1 VKRVHNLQDAIK
13 VSQQSPGGFEVPNW
27 DPASQKKVRD
37 ALMVL
42 GATLPDTKR
51 MFGTKDQIDP
61 VRRLIGAASVWGG
74 NPRPFKRRESTLRNG
89 RFRPGSI

>member
-27 DPASQKKVRD
+27 DPANQKKVRD

-51 MFGTKDQIDP
+51 MFGT
-61 VRRLIGAASVWGG
+61 
-74 NPRPFKRRESTLRNG
+74 
-89 RFRPGSI
+89 